1 MQSSVVKG
9 GRQSGSNSNKNVVR
23 VRSESLPGFVEQ
35 MQEQQFNNARSF
47 WISYGGAAVP
57 TRERERESPGRG
69 GGPIYVFSG
78 KQGYG
83 SLAPRGRTRSLFV
96 LVHYCKGTLPFCL
109 LI

>member
-57 TRERERESPGRG
+57 TRERERERVQGVGAAPSMFFRG
-69 GGPIYVFSG
+69 SKDMG
-78 KQGYG
+78 
-83 SLAPRGRTRSLFV
+83 A
-96 LVHYCKGTLPFCL
+96 
-109 LI
+109 